1 LERSRYSIDARQTD
15 ARRISH
21 GESFQAF
28 QPFDSPAADSSAQQ
42 NHSRRDLTLTSASFF
57 ADTGIC
63 AAVVAMFL
71 APLIAI
77 ALY

>member
-1 LERSRYSIDARQTD
+1 MAK
-15 ARRISH
+15 
-21 GESFQAF
+21 
-28 QPFDSPAADSSAQQ
+28 PAANSSAQQ
-42 NHSRRDLTLTSASFF
+42 RHHKDDFAFTSASFF
-57 ADTGIC
+57 ADTSIC

>member
-21 GESFQAF
+21 RESFQAF
-28 QPFDSPAADSSAQQ
+28 QPAGSPTGNSSAQP
-42 NHSRRDLTLTSASFF
+42 NRSKNNSALTSASFF

>member
-1 LERSRYSIDARQTD
+1 MERSRYSINARQTD
-15 ARRISH
+15 VRRISH
-21 GESFQAF
+21 GGFFQTF
-28 QPFDSPAADSSAQQ
+28 QSIGSPAANCSTQQ
-42 NHSRRDLTLTSASFF
+42 NHSQSDFALTSAAFF

>member
-1 LERSRYSIDARQTD
+1 LERSRYPIDAPN
-15 ARRISH
+15 ARRIPHS
-21 GESFQAF
+21 ESFQAL
-28 QPFDSPAADSSAQQ
+28 PPACSPTAKSSTQQ
-42 NHSRRDLTLTSASFF
+42 KHCKDDFALTSASFF
-57 ADTGIC
+57 ADTSIC

>member
-1 LERSRYSIDARQTD
+1 MERSRYSIDAPQAD

-21 GESFQAF
+21 GGSFQTF
-28 QPFDSPAADSSAQQ
+28 QPVGHAQQ
-42 NHSRRDLTLTSASFF
+42 NHSKNDLTLASASFF